1 MITRRTRLSFDRLE
15 NRDIPGALAVHAMP
29 VGALTGAVVGVVS
42 APAPQPLFP
51 SYPAYQNET
60 FPYQGGGLGKNAVQ
74 Q

>member
-15 NRDIPGALAVHAMP
+15 NRDIPGSLGVHALP
-29 VGALTGAVVGVVS
+29 VGALVGGAVAVAVE
-42 APAPQPLFP
+42 APKPLFP